1 MKREIKITS
10 DGSHTLYVPELDEH
24 YHSIHGAIQESMHVF
39 ITNGIQSLFK
49 SPIKVLEVGFGT
61 GLNALLTAIWSN
73 KENIEVHYIGIEST
87 PLEMK
92 LNESLNYSQKLDGHE
107 STTYFDKII
116 SSNWHVKTNIHDN
129 FTLNKIASRIQDYRT
144 DDKFDIIYF
153 DAFGPEV
160 QEELWELRVLKN
172 IYELLNNNGIFVTYC
187 AKGQLKRDL
196 KELGFK
202 VESLPGPP
210 GKREMTRAVKF

>member
-92 LNESLNYSQKLDGHE
+92 LNESLNYSQELDGHE

-210 GKREMTRAVKF
+210 AKREMTRAVKF

>member
-1 MKREIKITS
+1 M
-10 DGSHTLYVPELDEH
+10 DEH

>member
-107 STTYFDKII
+107 STTYFDTII

-187 AKGQLKRDL
+187 AKG
-196 KELGFK
+196 
-202 VESLPGPP
+202 
-210 GKREMTRAVKF
+210 

>member
-1 MKREIKITS
+1 LKREIKITS

-61 GLNALLTAIWSN
+61 GLNALLTAIWSK

-92 LNESLNYSQKLDGHE
+92 LNESLNYSQELDGHE

-116 SSNWHVKTNIHDN
+116 SSNWHIKTNIHDN

>member
-92 LNESLNYSQKLDGHE
+92 LNESLNYSQELDGHE

-116 SSNWHVKTNIHDN
+116 SSNWHIKTNIHDN